1 VIGLPRTVAALAAAL
16 AVFSCGAG
24 GAPGPEEPP
33 ASEPASANRLAAE
46 SSPYLLLHAANPVDW
61 YPWGEEALARAREE
75 DKPIFLSVGYSSC
88 YWCHV
93 MEREVFS
100 DPEIAALMN
109 RWFVNVKVDREE
121 RPDLDEIY
129 MTATQLLTRSGGW
142 PNSVFLTPDLE
153 PFYAGTYFPPEER
166 RGLPGFPSVLR
177 SVYDAWSGRRTE
189 VEATA
194 GRLAG
199 AMARVLAERGE
210 PASAVPPASL
220 AEAAVAAVRAS
231 YDAEHGGFGRA
242 PKFPSPGKLLLLWQ
256 AGEPGGTELSDE
268 RGMVVETLRHMGRGG
283 IYDHLGGGFHRY
295 ATDERW
301 RVPHFEKMLYDNA
314 HLAELLALAWNETGD
329 PELAR
334 LARGTADFLLRD
346 MTTEGG
352 GFKSAIDAQTDGEEG
367 AYYVWTGEEL
377 RSVLGEEGY
386 ALLAPIYGFAGEPAL
401 EGGRH
406 VLHLTAPVAEHARRL
421 EVSREALLE
430 RLEPHL
436 GRLLET
442 RRRRPHPLVDDKVLT
457 DWNGMAIAGLAR
469 AGALLGEPRY
479 VEAAAR
485 AAVFVLLEL
494 DPERGPLRHVWRGGA
509 ARIDAFLDD
518 YAFLVRGLLALHE
531 ATGEERWLAEAVR
544 LADELQARLAAPAG
558 GYYLATPRPGLL
570 FQPLTVLAGALPSG
584 NAVSVHDL
592 LTLAEET
599 GEPRFLERAE
609 RSLRVFA
616 ADLERYPEAV
626 PMLAAAVL
634 RFPRPP
640 APKPT
645 VDSTRSPLENHHERV
660 PDAPTLRT

>member
-1 VIGLPRTVAALAAAL
+1 VIGLPRTIAALAAAL

-46 SSPYLLLHAANPVDW
+46 SSPYLLLHAGNPVDW

-93 MEREVFS
+93 MEREAFS

-129 MTATQLLTRSGGW
+129 MTATQLLTRSSGW

-177 SVYDAWSGRRTE
+177 SVHDAWTGRRAE

-231 YDAEHGGFGRA
+231 YDADHGGFGRA

-256 AGEPGGTELSDE
+256 AGEPGGPE

-314 HLAELLALAWNETGD
+314 HLAELLALAWKETGD

-346 MTTEGG
+346 MTTEAG
-352 GFKSAIDAQTDGEEG
+352 GFKSAIDAQTGGEEG

-386 ALLAPIYGFAGEPAL
+386 ALLAPIYGFAGEPLL

-436 GRLLET
+436 GRLLEA

-479 VEAAAR
+479 AEAAAR
-485 AAVFVLLEL
+485 AAVFVLAEL
-494 DPERGPLRHVWRGGA
+494 DPKRGPLRHVWRGGA

-584 NAVSVHDL
+584 NAVAVHDL

-640 APKPT
+640 AQKPT

-660 PDAPTLRT
+660 PHAPTLRT